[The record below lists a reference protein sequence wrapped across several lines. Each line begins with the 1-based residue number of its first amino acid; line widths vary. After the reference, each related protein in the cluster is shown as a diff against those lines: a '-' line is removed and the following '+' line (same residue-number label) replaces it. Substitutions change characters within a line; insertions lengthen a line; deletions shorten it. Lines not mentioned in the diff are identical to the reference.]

1 MKKYI
6 LFLLPLFLGLLVSND
21 IEAKKKKYP
30 NGDRYE
36 GEWKDGAPNGNGKM
50 IYANGDIYIGSWL
63 SGNKHGKGE
72 MAYANGDHYE
82 GSWRIGAK
90 DGDGKM
96 IYTNGSIYEGSW
108 KTEHPNDKGKM
119 IYANGNIYEGSWK
132 MGVRNGY
139 GTMSYA
145 NGNCYKGNWKDG
157 NYDGNSIMKYANGD
171 VYEGEWKLEKPSGR
185 GRMAHVNGDIYEG
198 SWRMGVRDG
207 NGTITYTNGDSFE
220 CNYSNGIL
228 VSGILSRNNGDQ
240 YTAKWFDYKSGK
252 GTIKYKNGDVYVGD
266 FKDLLPDGE
275 GKLTDEDGLE
285 KNGKW
290 EKGILKDG
298 KEERKGIYGI
308 YTWNIKEGEAN
319 DANIITL
326 ENGGTYKGE
335 IKNDLPSGHGTFS
348 ISQGHESFSLDGY
361 WENGKILKLERG
373 KIKSNIVTLK
383 NGMLLIPIEY
393 STGKTEVKSYTCS
406 SFESITEI
414 LSNVITYIT
423 EKEQE
428 EKITFTKKHIQG
440 KTFSGEVFFNAEIQ
454 MLFGN
459 LLKCY
464 LTIRFVSENTCS
476 FEMEGE
482 AFSNDFVVQE
492 MARKITKKEIMKY
505 YYTGKYIQLGD
516 ENAEGDRYFFINNN
530 TALKWEGAGLSTIL
544 KRK

>member
-298 KEERKGIYGI
+298 KEERKGIHGI

-326 ENGGTYKGE
+326 ENGGIYKGE
-335 IKNDLPSGHGTFS
+335 IQNDLPSGCGTFS
-348 ISQGHESFSLDGY
+348 IPQKSEFLFLDGY
-361 WENGKILKLERG
+361 WEDGKIVKLERG
-373 KIKSNIVTLK
+373 KFMSNIVTLK
-383 NGMLLIPIEY
+383 NGMLSIPIEY
-393 STGKTEVKSYTCS
+393 SNGKTEIKSFACS
-406 SFESITEI
+406 SFESITEL
-414 LSNVITYIT
+414 LSNVTTYIA

-428 EKITFTKKHIQG
+428 ERLVFTKKYIQG
-440 KTFSGEVFFNAEIQ
+440 KTFNGEVFFNTELQ
-454 MLFGN
+454 MIFGN

-492 MARKITKKEIMKY
+492 MARKITKKEIMRY
-505 YYTGKYIQLGD
+505 YYTGEYIQLGD

>member
-21 IEAKKKKYP
+21 IEAKKKKYS

-63 SGNKHGKGE
+63 SGNKHGEGE
-72 MAYANGDHYE
+72 MTYANGDHYG
-82 GSWRIGAK
+82 GSWRTGAK
-90 DGDGKM
+90 DGD
-96 IYTNGSIYEGSW
+96 
-108 KTEHPNDKGKM
+108 GKM
-119 IYANGNIYEGSWK
+119 IYANGNIYEGNWK

-171 VYEGEWKLEKPSGR
+171 VYEGEWKLENPSGR
-185 GRMAHVNGDIYEG
+185 GRMAYANGNIYEG

-228 VSGILSRNNGDQ
+228 VSGTLSRNNGDQ

-252 GTIKYKNGDVYVGD
+252 GTIKYKNGDVYVGS

-275 GKLTDEDGLE
+275 GKLTDEDGLG

-290 EKGILKDG
+290 EMGILKDG

-308 YTWNIKEGEAN
+308 YTWNVKEGKAN

-326 ENGGTYKGE
+326 ESGGTYKGE
-335 IKNDLPSGHGTFS
+335 IKNDLPSGHGVFS
-348 ISQGHESFSLDGY
+348 NYNCSLDGF
-361 WENGKILKLERG
+361 WENGKLTQIKEGSIKECQINSASHPVTLDNGNLQILINYSDFTTEIKQYPNCEINQLSALIRDVIYYIIDKNEPKKRKQEEQERMQEQQERLRKEEQEKEKEKRLEEEKLKPLIQKYGIKYAKSIKEG
-373 KIKSNIVTLK
+373 KIKIGMTVAMLNEMDYFWEKTKQTTANGVIEIWKGEKKGAAFIGLLSGGYYKAKEFFVTLV
-383 NGMLLIPIEY
+383 NG
-393 STGKTEVKSYTCS
+393 KVVK
-406 SFESITEI
+406 I
-414 LSNVITYIT
+414 V
-423 EKEQE
+423 E
-428 EKITFTKKHIQG
+428 E
-440 KTFSGEVFFNAEIQ
+440 
-454 MLFGN
+454 
-459 LLKCY
+459 
-464 LTIRFVSENTCS
+464 
-476 FEMEGE
+476 
-482 AFSNDFVVQE
+482 
-492 MARKITKKEIMKY
+492 
-505 YYTGKYIQLGD
+505 
-516 ENAEGDRYFFINNN
+516 
-530 TALKWEGAGLSTIL
+530 
-544 KRK
+544 